1 MTITIIH
8 GAQFFFIVWLL
19 WKPGRE
25 QTYSSQV
32 CMLCWDFHELRFLFS
47 FHFHG
52 RILLRQ
58 RMFMRKDYLTE
69 YTFSPLSPHI
79 SFFPRILLKIIFLV
93 QMRNRYITEECG
105 FYTSRYYSQDFFIF
119 WIPLYSHLLKD
130 SEIF

>member
-19 WKPGRE
+19 WRPGCE

-47 FHFHG
+47 FRFHG

-58 RMFMRKDYLTE
+58 RMFMGKIT
-69 YTFSPLSPHI
+69 SLSALSLH
-79 SFFPRILLKIIFLV
+79 SLHTYFFPRILLKIIFLV

-119 WIPLYSHLLKD
+119 LILLYSHLLKD
-130 SEIF
+130 SEMF